1 MTNKE
6 IRAKIDFNN
15 DKMVAILAPNTF
27 VLNNSIARLI
37 EENKELQK
45 LCTHEFQNGTC
56 IYCDMKEPK
65 PSYD

>member
-45 LCTHEFQNGTC
+45 LCAHEFKNGIC
-56 IYCDMKEPK
+56 IYCDMKEPR